1 MKMYVLVRR
10 DLSKSQQAVQGGH
23 ALAEFILNCQSPW
36 NNSTLVYLGVN
47 TKYQLW
53 AWREKLKELKIKF
66 IEWKEPDMQN
76 ETTAIAAYS
85 NHKIFKRLN
94 LL

>member
-1 MKMYVLVRR
+1 MYVLVRR

-23 ALAEFILNCQSPW
+23 ALAEFILNCQTPW

-47 TKYQLW
+47 RFQLW
-53 AWREKLKELKIKF
+53 SWREKLKELKIKF
-66 IEWKEPDMQN
+66 AEWKEPDMQN

-85 NHKIFKRLN
+85 NDKIFKRLN